1 MTRTMNTRKNHLK
14 EIKSPCIKVCTINN
28 EKCIGCGR
36 TKDEIKEWFYAT
48 DDRKIQILERL
59 SNG

>member
-1 MTRTMNTRKNHLK
+1 MK

-28 EKCIGCGR
+28 GKCIGCGR